1 MRKGINMRKAMY
13 PGTFDPVTIGHLDVI
28 KRASTLFDHVYVVI
42 MENKNKRVTFSAQER
57 LDMILQIIQP
67 FDNVSAMIGNGLTV
81 DYAKHIGANILIR
94 GIRAVMDYE
103 FELQQATANMTLSPD
118 IETVFLLTRPEYSFM
133 SSSAV
138 KEIALNHGDISSF
151 VPTPVL
157 DMVKNKYK

>member
-1 MRKGINMRKAMY
+1 MRKAMY

-28 KRASTLFDHVYVVI
+28 KRASSLFDHVYVVI

-67 FDNVSAMIGNGLTV
+67 FDNVSAMIGDGLTV
-81 DYAKHIGANILIR
+81 DYAKQIGANILIR

-103 FELQQATANMTLSPD
+103 FELQQATANMTLAPD

-138 KEIALNHGDISSF
+138 KEIALNHGDISAF
-151 VPTPVL
+151 VPKLVL
-157 DMVKNKYK
+157 DMVNNKFK